1 MQEIP
6 VATMTDEW
14 NKLFAPVIGVSV
26 ALLLY
31 VSSTIR
37 EALFGV
43 ICGIVDGIL
52 EPLGIIGLAELLF
65 TLISV
70 VPSFIEIVIVLFPVM
85 IVTAGLSSILEFL
98 NRR

>member
-1 MQEIP
+1 
-6 VATMTDEW
+6 MTNEW

-37 EALFGV
+37 DAFFGV
-43 ICGIVDGIL
+43 ICDIIDGIL
-52 EPLGIIGLAELLF
+52 EPFGIIGLAKLLF
-65 TLISV
+65 TLISM
-70 VPSFIEIVIVLFPVM
+70 VPSFIESVIVLFPVM
-85 IVTAGLSSILEFL
+85 IVTAGLSFILGFL

>member
-1 MQEIP
+1 
-6 VATMTDEW
+6 MTDEW
-14 NKLFAPVIGVSV
+14 NKLFAPVIGVLI

-52 EPLGIIGLAELLF
+52 EPLGIIGLAELIF
-65 TLISV
+65 SLICM

-85 IVTAGLSSILEFL
+85 IVTAGLSFILGFL